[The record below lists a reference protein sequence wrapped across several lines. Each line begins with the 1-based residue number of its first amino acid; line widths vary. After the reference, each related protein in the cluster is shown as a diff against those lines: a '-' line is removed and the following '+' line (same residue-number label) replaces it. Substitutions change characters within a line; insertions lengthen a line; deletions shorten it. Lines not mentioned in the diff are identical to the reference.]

1 VRTLESLRVDMATI
15 THTPHRLL
23 TQPPTSVPPSGESVR
38 LSEIGLTRKVMR
50 KHDTVGDGWEA
61 VMRLAFLV
69 TGDAAR
75 ASRMDMETV
84 WDDPEVWTEAEHVD
98 ALSKM
103 AALGVPREELW
114 RRMRATPQQV
124 RRWAAAAD
132 AAKNEPAVSPD
143 QATVYGTLVRSGV
156 DPTSA
161 AEQAGI
167 TGIVHTGLLPVT
179 VQKPEAPAPAAPR
192 GLRIVRGAGGQ
203 VDGIEAAQ

>member
-50 KHDTVGDGWEA
+50 KHDTIGDGWEA

-75 ASRMDMETV
+75 AARMDMETV

-103 AALGVPREELW
+103 AALGVPRDELW
-114 RRMRATPQQV
+114 RRMRATPQQI

-132 AAKNEPAVSPD
+132 AEKNEPAVSPD

-156 DPTSA
+156 EPTSA
-161 AEQAGI
+161 AAQAGI

-179 VQKPEAPAPAAPR
+179 VQKPEATAPATPRAPS
-192 GLRIVRGAGGQ
+192 GQ
-203 VDGIEAAQ
+203 VDGIEAAE